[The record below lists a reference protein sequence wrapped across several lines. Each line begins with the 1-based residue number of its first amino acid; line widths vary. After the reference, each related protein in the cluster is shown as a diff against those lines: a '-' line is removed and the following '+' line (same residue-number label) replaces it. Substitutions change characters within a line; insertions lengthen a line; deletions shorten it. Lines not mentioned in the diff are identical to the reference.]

1 MLEDSYGSLEAQFQR
16 RFTIQHCTITDNIRL
31 EEPIEQNQQDYFIR
45 HQSSQNEKGK
55 HTP

>member
-1 MLEDSYGSLEAQFQR
+1 MAPLRLNFKEDSQS
-16 RFTIQHCTITDNIRL
+16 NIALSQTTL